1 MSQDITATLLPA
13 SRVDFFVLDD
23 ATAETAQKLSA
34 DWRFARVGIQV
45 NKSGIEQAIA
55 TYTQYASPEVI
66 IIETNDISENF
77 VAQLGQLAGV
87 CAEGTDAVI
96 VGPTNDVHLYR
107 SLVGMGVRDYLVRPV
122 GADDIV
128 KIIAKALVDKRGLSG
143 SRLVTVIGAKGGAGT
158 TSIAQLL
165 AWNVAETQ
173 KQKTML
179 MDAAGSSG
187 SLGIAYGLEPATTF
201 AEAVRVGAAGSD
213 DDMKRIMQTATD
225 QLTLLVC
232 GGDPILA
239 DSPDADSYETLVNRI
254 MQKHPVVVMDLSG
267 ASPAIQKRMLSRSS
281 HVVLVTT
288 AMLPSL
294 RNCRT
299 LLTEMKHLRA
309 SLNEVDLVLNMKG
322 IAAGEELSE
331 KDIATALD
339 VEPALVLTYQP
350 KIFAAGEATGKPV
363 GQNKTAADLMRSVSK
378 LAARVAGTVQ
388 VAEEEAGKKDSGLD
402 GLRKLLGK
410 KK

>member
-34 DWRFARVGIQV
+34 DWRFARVGIQI

-66 IIETNDISENF
+66 IIETSDISENF
-77 VAQLGQLAGV
+77 VALLGQLAGV

-122 GADDIV
+122 GTDDIV
-128 KIIAKALVDKRGLSG
+128 KIIAKALIDKRGLSG
-143 SRLVTVIGAKGGAGT
+143 SRLVSVIGSKGGAGA

-179 MDAAGSSG
+179 MDAAGSAG

-201 AEAVRVGAAGSD
+201 AETVRVGANGSD
-213 DDMKRIMQTATD
+213 DDMKRIMQTVTD
-225 QLTLLVC
+225 QLTMLVC
-232 GGDPILA
+232 GGDPILS
-239 DSPDADSYETLVNRI
+239 DSPDVDSYETLVNRV
-254 MQKHPVVVMDLSG
+254 MQKHPVVVIDLSG
-267 ASPAIQKRMLSRSS
+267 AAAPIQKRILSRSS

-299 LLTEMKHLRA
+299 LLTELKHLRA
-309 SLNEVDLVLNMKG
+309 SLKEVDLVLNKKG
-322 IAAGEELSE
+322 MAAGEELSE
-331 KDIATALD
+331 KDIVRALD
-339 VEPALVLTYQP
+339 VEPSLTLAYQP
-350 KIFAAGEATGKPV
+350 KIFAAGEATGKPI
-363 GQNKTAADLMRSVSK
+363 GQNKAAADLMRSVSK
-378 LAARVAGTVQ
+378 LAARVAGTVP
-388 VAEEEAGKKDSGLD
+388 VVEEEGDGKKDGGMNL
-402 GLRKLLGK
+402 LKLLGK